1 MLLVGVAH
9 VVPKEN
15 LLMSTYVPKEVQAGL
30 DRARLE
36 RLRTAS
42 RLRIDVNGQTHRVLR
57 MWKTGF
63 SMDAS
68 NAPAH
73 LRGYVDLYDGARHLF
88 QCLVI
93 ANEEESNEMRF
104 EFKRATAVADA
115 PALDFVKAENAPVAL
130 IGKAG

>member
-1 MLLVGVAH
+1 MH
-9 VVPKEN
+9 P
-15 LLMSTYVPKEVQAGL
+15 TH
-30 DRARLE
+30 
-36 RLRTAS
+36 
-42 RLRIDVNGQTHRVLR
+42 LRICAATWTYMTVPV
-57 MWKTGF
+57 
-63 SMDAS
+63 
-68 NAPAH
+68 
-73 LRGYVDLYDGARHLF
+73 HLF